1 MRAISQCFSRHT
13 SSGAGRLRSDEPCGA
28 GFSGAAGWAGLNKNV
43 PPKPSKF
50 VRVSHWKQ
58 MGAQM
63 SNGRT
68 LAPPLER
75 RAQARRRL
83 KPAPQT
89 ESRSLVDLHYCLAER
104 FAISMRLV

>member
-1 MRAISQCFSRHT
+1 MVVDTGYVAVRFS
-13 SSGAGRLRSDEPCGA
+13 LLWWA
-28 GFSGAAGWAGLNKNV
+28 GFS
-43 PPKPSKF
+43 
-50 VRVSHWKQ
+50 
-58 MGAQM
+58 
-63 SNGRT
+63 NGGT